1 VASDGADSAV
11 VSLAPTADEPVP
23 VLSTRGL
30 SLSFGRVRAVDDLNL
45 TVRAGE
51 IYGFLGRNGAGK
63 TTTIRMLM
71 GIVKPDRGT
80 IELFGQATRRTTI
93 AQKQRI
99 GYVSQGQFFY
109 PWMTCRRL
117 GQFVGGFYPT
127 WDHAE
132 FSRLL
137 RVLDVPYD
145 RKVSAL
151 SGGMRV
157 KLALA
162 LALAPRPEMLILDE
176 PTSGLDPV
184 ARREFLDMIGRQARA
199 HRRTTLFSSH
209 LVDEVERVADRVG
222 IIHKGRLCYEGRIDL
237 LRDMVRR
244 VMVER
249 SNDEPFVLRVAEPVR
264 QPESFVPCELTALRA
279 DAELDG
285 LRSRGLGDSAV
296 VESATTDASLPIA
309 EAVDALYD
317 MPPVGVHAS
326 AGVSAG
332 DSHAAS
338 SNCISRQRLSEL
350 LARGTFALVREQAV
364 DGVASAVLSAP
375 AQAWEAEP
383 FPPDCVSRLSLEDIF
398 IAMASESIAEL

>member
-1 VASDGADSAV
+1 M
-11 VSLAPTADEPVP
+11 LRTQ
-23 VLSTRGL
+23 GL

-51 IYGFLGRNGAGK
+51 VYGFLGRNGAGK

-71 GIVKPDRGT
+71 GIIKADRGT
-80 IELFGQATRRTTI
+80 MELFGQVTRRTTI
-93 AQKQRI
+93 AQKRRI

-117 GQFVGGFYPT
+117 GRFVGGFYPT

-132 FSRLL
+132 YERLL

-162 LALAPRPEMLILDE
+162 LALAHRPEMLILDE
-176 PTSGLDPV
+176 PTAGLDPV
-184 ARREFLDMIGRQARA
+184 ARREFLDMIGRQART

-222 IIHKGRLCYEGRIDL
+222 IIQRGRMCYEGRIDTL
-237 LRDMVRR
+237 CDMVRR
-244 VMVER
+244 V
-249 SNDEPFVLRVAEPVR
+249 L
-264 QPESFVPCELTALRA
+264 
-279 DAELDG
+279 
-285 LRSRGLGDSAV
+285 
-296 VESATTDASLPIA
+296 VESARIEPIVLRAAEPAAYA
-309 EAVDALYD
+309 EAILLSAADALEPLHFSAPD
-317 MPPVGVHAS
+317 ATAALPGFVDPQPQLRGLTHAGS
-326 AGVSAG
+326 PEVSEHETPSCATTN
-332 DSHAAS
+332 AE
-338 SNCISRQRLSEL
+338 CISRQRLADL
-350 LARGTFALVREQAV
+350 LARGTFRLVREQTR
-364 DGVASAVLSAP
+364 DGQSVAVLSAP
-375 AQAWEAEP
+375 PEAWASEP
-383 FPPDCVSRLSLEDIF
+383 FPPHSVNRLSLEDIF